1 MNARVGGLI
10 GLAIVS
16 SLLSSCSI
24 RGGNNAD
31 DGNNPY
37 RILDLRVTSI
47 TATSVT
53 LKWTATGDDSSSGT
67 ASVYDMRVNMD
78 PITYQNWDSC
88 YQLSGEPVPSPA
100 GQTDSMLVTGLTE
113 DSTYY
118 FALDACDEAGN
129 CGGQSNCAQAT
140 CFNDYVITFPDSSL
154 ERAVRDQIDKP
165 SGEIHRLD
173 IMNMTFLEGNGRGIV
188 SLTGLEHCMPL
199 EVLFMSG
206 NPISDLRPLSGL
218 TRLTGIQFTGANISD
233 ISPIANLTNLAAIS
247 FRSTPLANISVL
259 ERLPNLHWMEL
270 SQTQITSLVPL
281 VANSGIGAG
290 DSIYLYYNPQLVP
303 DSANI
308 RILESRGVT
317 IIR

>member
-10 GLAIVS
+10 GLALALLI
-16 SLLSSCSI
+16 LLSCST
-24 RGGNNAD
+24 GGGSNAD

-53 LKWTATGDDSSSGT
+53 LKWTATGDDSSAGT
-67 ASVYDMRVNMD
+67 ASVYDMRVNME
-78 PITYQNWDSC
+78 PINNENWDGC
-88 YQLSGEPVPSPA
+88 YMLSGEPAPSLA
-100 GQTDSMLVTGLTE
+100 GETDSMIVTGLTE

-140 CFNDYVITFPDSSL
+140 CFNDYVITFPDTSL

-165 SGEIHRLD
+165 SGQIHRLD
-173 IMNMTFLEGNGRGIV
+173 IMNMVFLDGNGRGIV
-188 SLTGLEHCMPL
+188 SLTGLEHCTPL
-199 EVLFMSG
+199 EVIFMNG
-206 NPISDLRPLSGL
+206 DPISDLTPISGL
-218 TRLTGIQFTGANISD
+218 HRLIGIQFTGANITD
-233 ISPIANLTNLAAIS
+233 ISPIADLTNLIGFS
-247 FRSTPLANISVL
+247 FRATPLQNIIPL
-259 ERLPNLHWMEL
+259 TNLPNLHWMEL
-270 SQTQITSLVPL
+270 SQTQITSLAPL

-290 DSIYLYYNPQLVP
+290 DTLYLYYNPQLAP
-303 DSANI
+303 DSVNI

-317 IIR
+317 IFR